1 MSWVSAITAG
11 QAAAVSVGTSII
23 GARQASANGK
33 FNQSVSNRNALLK
46 EQEAEAIEA
55 KKELDLAKFD
65 KQFQVLEGEVITRIS
80 TSGAELS
87 GSGMR
92 VMRYNA
98 EQAEL
103 EKDIIEYNSKIGQAR
118 AFEQANFARMQG
130 QLARQQGRAAAIG
143 YYGQAASALVP
154 YGRSL
159 LGGETQTITDLTA
172 TEGSF

>member
-1 MSWVSAITAG
+1 MGWVSAITAG

-33 FNQSVSNRNALLK
+33 FNQSFSNRNALLK

-103 EKDIIEYNSKIGQAR
+103 EKDMIAYNAEINKSRK
-118 AFEQANFARMQG
+118 FEEANFARIQG
-130 QLARQQGRAAAIG
+130 DIARQNARMTELS
-143 YYGQAASALVP
+143 YYSKAGE
-154 YGRSL
+154 SL
-159 LGGETQTITDLTA
+159 LKTYG
-172 TEGSF
+172 

>member
-1 MSWVSAITAG
+1 MGWVSAITAG

-33 FNQSVSNRNALLK
+33 FNQSVANRNALLK

-103 EKDIIEYNSKIGQAR
+103 EKDMIAYNAEINKSRK
-118 AFEQANFARMQG
+118 FEEANFARIQG
-130 QLARQQGRAAAIG
+130 DIARQNARMTELS
-143 YYGQAASALVP
+143 YYSKAGE
-154 YGRSL
+154 SL
-159 LGGETQTITDLTA
+159 LKTYG
-172 TEGSF
+172 

>member
-1 MSWVSAITAG
+1 MGWVSAITAG

-65 KQFQVLEGEVITRIS
+65 KQFQVLEGEVITKIS

-103 EKDIIEYNSKIGQAR
+103 EKDMITYNAEINKSRK
-118 AFEQANFARMQG
+118 FEEANFARIQG
-130 QLARQQGRAAAIG
+130 DIARQNARMTELS
-143 YYGQAASALVP
+143 YYSKAGE
-154 YGRSL
+154 SL
-159 LGGETQTITDLTA
+159 LKTYG
-172 TEGSF
+172 

>member
-1 MSWVSAITAG
+1 MGWVSAITAG

-46 EQEAEAIEA
+46 EQEVEAIEA

-103 EKDIIEYNSKIGQAR
+103 EKDMIAYNAEINKSRK
-118 AFEQANFARMQG
+118 FEEANFARIQG
-130 QLARQQGRAAAIG
+130 DIARQNARMTELS
-143 YYGQAASALVP
+143 YYSKAGE
-154 YGRSL
+154 SL
-159 LGGETQTITDLTA
+159 LKTYG
-172 TEGSF
+172 

>member
-1 MSWVSAITAG
+1 MGWVSAITAG

-65 KQFQVLEGEVITRIS
+65 KQFQVLEGEVITKIS

-103 EKDIIEYNSKIGQAR
+103 EKDMIAYNAEINKSRK
-118 AFEQANFARMQG
+118 FEEANFARIQG
-130 QLARQQGRAAAIG
+130 DIARQNARMTELS
-143 YYGQAASALVP
+143 YYSKAGE
-154 YGRSL
+154 SL
-159 LGGETQTITDLTA
+159 LKAYG
-172 TEGSF
+172 

>member
-1 MSWVSAITAG
+1 MGW
-11 QAAAVSVGTSII
+11 QAAVSVGTSII

-103 EKDIIEYNSKIGQAR
+103 EKDMIAYNAEINKSRK
-118 AFEQANFARMQG
+118 FEEANFARIQG
-130 QLARQQGRAAAIG
+130 DIARQNARMTELS
-143 YYGQAASALVP
+143 YYSKAGE
-154 YGRSL
+154 SL
-159 LGGETQTITDLTA
+159 LKTYG
-172 TEGSF
+172 

>member
-103 EKDIIEYNSKIGQAR
+103 EKDMIAYNAEINKSRK
-118 AFEQANFARMQG
+118 FEEANFARIQG
-130 QLARQQGRAAAIG
+130 DIARQNARMTELS
-143 YYGQAASALVP
+143 YYSKAGE
-154 YGRSL
+154 SL
-159 LGGETQTITDLTA
+159 LKTYG
-172 TEGSF
+172 

>member
-1 MSWVSAITAG
+1 MGWVSAITAG

-103 EKDIIEYNSKIGQAR
+103 EKDMIAYNAEINKSRK
-118 AFEQANFARMQG
+118 FEEANFARIQG
-130 QLARQQGRAAAIG
+130 DIARQNARMTELS
-143 YYGQAASALVP
+143 YYSKAGE
-154 YGRSL
+154 SL
-159 LGGETQTITDLTA
+159 LKTYG
-172 TEGSF
+172 

>member
-1 MSWVSAITAG
+1 MGWLPAITAG

-33 FNQSVSNRNALLK
+33 FNEDVANRNATIK
-46 EQEAEAIEA
+46 EQEVAAIEA
-55 KKELDLAKFD
+55 KKELDLAKFN
-65 KQFQVLEGEVITRIS
+65 KQFEVLEGEVITNIS

-103 EKDIIEYNSKIGQAR
+103 
-118 AFEQANFARMQG
+118 
-130 QLARQQGRAAAIG
+130 
-143 YYGQAASALVP
+143 
-154 YGRSL
+154 
-159 LGGETQTITDLTA
+159 
-172 TEGSF
+172 

>member
-1 MSWVSAITAG
+1 MGWVSAITAG

-103 EKDIIEYNSKIGQAR
+103 EKDMIAYNAEINKSRK
-118 AFEQANFARMQG
+118 FEEANFARIQG
-130 QLARQQGRAAAIG
+130 DIAKQNARMTELS
-143 YYGQAASALVP
+143 YYSKAGE
-154 YGRSL
+154 SL
-159 LGGETQTITDLTA
+159 LKTYG
-172 TEGSF
+172 

>member
-1 MSWVSAITAG
+1 MGWVSAITAD

-103 EKDIIEYNSKIGQAR
+103 EKDMIAYNAEINKSRK
-118 AFEQANFARMQG
+118 FEEANFARIQG
-130 QLARQQGRAAAIG
+130 DIARQNARMTELF
-143 YYGQAASALVP
+143 YYSKAGE
-154 YGRSL
+154 SL
-159 LGGETQTITDLTA
+159 LKTYG
-172 TEGSF
+172 

>member
-1 MSWVSAITAG
+1 MGWVSAITAG

-46 EQEAEAIEA
+46 EQEVEAIEA

-65 KQFQVLEGEVITRIS
+65 KQFQVLEGEVITKIS

-103 EKDIIEYNSKIGQAR
+103 EKDMIAYNAEINKSRK
-118 AFEQANFARMQG
+118 FEEANFARIQG
-130 QLARQQGRAAAIG
+130 DIARQNARMTELS
-143 YYGQAASALVP
+143 YYSKAGE
-154 YGRSL
+154 SL
-159 LGGETQTITDLTA
+159 LKTYG
-172 TEGSF
+172 

>member
-1 MSWVSAITAG
+1 MGWVSAITAG

-33 FNQSVSNRNALLK
+33 FNQSVSNRNALIK

-103 EKDIIEYNSKIGQAR
+103 EKDMIAYNAEINKSRK
-118 AFEQANFARMQG
+118 FEEANFARIQG
-130 QLARQQGRAAAIG
+130 DIARQNARMTELS
-143 YYGQAASALVP
+143 YYSKAGE
-154 YGRSL
+154 SL
-159 LGGETQTITDLTA
+159 LKTYG
-172 TEGSF
+172 

>member
-1 MSWVSAITAG
+1 MGWVSAITAD

-103 EKDIIEYNSKIGQAR
+103 EKDMIAYNAEINKSRK
-118 AFEQANFARMQG
+118 FEEANFARIQG
-130 QLARQQGRAAAIG
+130 DIARQNARMTELS
-143 YYGQAASALVP
+143 YYSKAGE
-154 YGRSL
+154 SL
-159 LGGETQTITDLTA
+159 LKTYG
-172 TEGSF
+172 

>member
-1 MSWVSAITAG
+1 MGWVSAITAG

-103 EKDIIEYNSKIGQAR
+103 EKDMIAYNAEVNKSRK
-118 AFEQANFARMQG
+118 FEEANFARIQG
-130 QLARQQGRAAAIG
+130 DIARQNARMTELS
-143 YYGQAASALVP
+143 YYSKAGE
-154 YGRSL
+154 SL
-159 LGGETQTITDLTA
+159 LKTYG
-172 TEGSF
+172 

>member
-1 MSWVSAITAG
+1 MGWVSAITAG

-65 KQFQVLEGEVITRIS
+65 KQFQVLEGEVITKIS

-103 EKDIIEYNSKIGQAR
+103 EKDMIAYNAEINKSRK
-118 AFEQANFARMQG
+118 FEEANFARIQG
-130 QLARQQGRAAAIG
+130 DIARQNARMTELS
-143 YYGQAASALVP
+143 YYSKAGE
-154 YGRSL
+154 SL
-159 LGGETQTITDLTA
+159 LKTYG
-172 TEGSF
+172 

>member
-1 MSWVSAITAG
+1 MGWVAAAAPVVSAGTA
-11 QAAAVSVGTSII
+11 II
-23 GARQASANGK
+23 AGRQASANGK

-65 KQFQVLEGEVITRIS
+65 KQFQVLEGEVITKIS

-103 EKDIIEYNSKIGQAR
+103 EKDMIAYNAEINKSRK
-118 AFEQANFARMQG
+118 FEEANFARIQG
-130 QLARQQGRAAAIG
+130 DIARQNARMTELS
-143 YYGQAASALVP
+143 YYSKAGE
-154 YGRSL
+154 SL
-159 LGGETQTITDLTA
+159 LKTYG
-172 TEGSF
+172 